1 MVVSVK
7 PEYLR
12 VLIAVESNG
21 SLSAAAAELG
31 ITVSSVSYAV
41 RQLEEQLGQAL
52 LNRDSYRVCLTPAGV
67 TARDYAEQILNLHQ
81 SLEAHV
87 RQVGEGWEPELRI
100 AFTNMMCGEVLY
112 QWLSE
117 FYQLNSRT
125 RIRVVREVYQGTWD
139 ALYDQR
145 VDLVIGAV
153 GQPPH
158 EVDIEYL
165 PAGRQSLMLVMAP
178 DHQLAT
184 DNRPLSMGELSRY
197 RLVDAGDSSRLIR
210 PGKGQQQLCE
220 DVLIV
225 PDLFAQREAIL
236 SGIGVGFMPAHLISD
251 LLASGALLS
260 REIVNYDCSSEL
272 FVAWRK
278 SSRGQALN
286 WFRERLQAREMRARF
301 LKPILT
307 NRQEEG
313 EER

>member
-7 PEYLR
+7 PEYLQ
-12 VLIAVESNG
+12 VLISVERNG

-67 TARDYAEQILNLHQ
+67 TARDYAEQIVNLHQ

-112 QWLSE
+112 QWLRD
-117 FYQLNSRT
+117 FYQLDTRT

-165 PAGRQSLMLVMAP
+165 PVGRQALMLVMAA
-178 DHQLAT
+178 DHPLAVDT
-184 DNRPLSMGELSRY
+184 ASLSIRELSQQ

-210 PGKGQQQLCE
+210 PGKGQQQLCDE
-220 DVLIV
+220 VLIV

-236 SGIGVGFMPAHLISD
+236 SGIGVGFMPEHLIGD
-251 LLASGALLS
+251 LLAEGQLCC
-260 REIVNYDCSSEL
+260 REVINLDCSSEL

-286 WFRERLQAREMRARF
+286 WFSDRLQDAAMRESF
-301 LKPILT
+301 LNKAVTI
-307 NRQEEG
+307 
-313 EER
+313 